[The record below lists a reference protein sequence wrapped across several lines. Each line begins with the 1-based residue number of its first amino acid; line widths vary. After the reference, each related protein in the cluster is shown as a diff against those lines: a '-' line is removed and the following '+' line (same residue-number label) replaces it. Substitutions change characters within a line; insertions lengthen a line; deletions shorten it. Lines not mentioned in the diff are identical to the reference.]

1 MMRLLEAFLAL
12 LLILM
17 FFSLMP
23 VALWILKLVLALG
36 FLLIAYDAYKE
47 ERIFKAIIFLILA
60 IVFQPIVAIP
70 LGKAIWYVIQ
80 LAVLLWLI
88 GLIFKPEKL

>member
-47 ERIFKAIIFLILA
+47 GKGFKAAIFLVLA

>member
-1 MMRLLEAFLAL
+1 MRLLEAFLAL

-47 ERIFKAIIFLILA
+47 GKGFKAVIFLVLA

-80 LAVLLWLI
+80 LVVLLWLI
-88 GLIFKPEKL
+88 GLIFKPEKI

>member
-1 MMRLLEAFLAL
+1 MRLLEAFLAL